1 MLLAIAAL
9 AAGWSPDRVDD
20 TQGLVPLLLESDDHT
35 VPRPD
40 HSQVQLTYLGRDRVL
55 AFNQWTGEHSLW
67 QFERD
72 GLSKCDA
79 LAWPPLSTGRW
90 TALRYTEFTFAGF
103 TQLISLDP
111 RTGTLTLTECDEA
124 AFLPRCRGEPL
135 RCKPLFTHT
144 LSGRGRGKG
153 SHELTYLG
161 SDLLLHYERA
171 TGRYELLTFTRCGG
185 GASEADG
192 GNATAMPVT
201 GDGNA
206 TQPRCGIASS
216 PVAHGSLPAGAY
228 HSYLGGGYVMSYLPR
243 AAGYELL
250 KLDRPDASVAG
261 ELAYSLERVGGGPID
276 LSGSWSRDSRRHR
289 LLPLHGGL
297 MLDYDKESGEY
308 RLLDLLTPSGV
319 RSGLTQSS
327 SLARAGALLFKTVS
341 SSAIPRGA
349 GGGCAAYT
357 TSHSCLDA
365 SARMGGSC
373 GWCQASGMCVRGDPW
388 GPCRRSAC
396 EGAHAACGVWHS
408 TSGVLGA
415 VDSGQS
421 VTAGAAIASTATM
434 VESLDGG
441 GATSATSAAAAAASS
456 PNSTHPACTACAG
469 GGMGLAGSGRGA
481 RIAPPAPLPSGAPPY
496 PHLRADRGHH
506 DVG

>member
-243 AAGYELL
+243 AAG
-250 KLDRPDASVAG
+250 
-261 ELAYSLERVGGGPID
+261 
-276 LSGSWSRDSRRHR
+276 
-289 LLPLHGGL
+289 
-297 MLDYDKESGEY
+297 
-308 RLLDLLTPSGV
+308 
-319 RSGLTQSS
+319 
-327 SLARAGALLFKTVS
+327 
-341 SSAIPRGA
+341 
-349 GGGCAAYT
+349 
-357 TSHSCLDA
+357 
-365 SARMGGSC
+365 
-373 GWCQASGMCVRGDPW
+373 
-388 GPCRRSAC
+388 
-396 EGAHAACGVWHS
+396 
-408 TSGVLGA
+408 
-415 VDSGQS
+415 
-421 VTAGAAIASTATM
+421 
-434 VESLDGG
+434 
-441 GATSATSAAAAAASS
+441 
-456 PNSTHPACTACAG
+456 
-469 GGMGLAGSGRGA
+469 
-481 RIAPPAPLPSGAPPY
+481 
-496 PHLRADRGHH
+496 
-506 DVG
+506 